1 MSRLHQHPATPQGEH
16 LEGTRSDA
24 EELIEETQPE
34 NAQKGGGF
42 MSAARSKALRPF
54 VIISSSYLLF
64 TITDGAIRM
73 IVLLHAYNKSFSALE
88 VAIMFSLYELAGVFT
103 NLAAGLMGAKWG
115 IKFTLIIGL
124 SLQLLS
130 YGLMFGW
137 QESWTKAQAMIYVT
151 GKFST
156 CHERTHAR
164 IQHLRH
170 SFGHLIVYLC
180 SYL

>member
-1 MSRLHQHPATPQGEH
+1 MANLLPDPDAPKGHHP
-16 LEGTRSDA
+16 
-24 EELIEETQPE
+24 EETGDLLAAPIEESLQE
-34 NAQKGGGF
+34 NVESSGGF
-42 MSAARSKALRPF
+42 MTAARSKALRPF

-115 IKFTLIIGL
+115 IRLTLITGL

-130 YGLMFGW
+130 YGLLFGW
-137 QESWTKAQAMIYVT
+137 QDSWTKTEALIYVT
-151 GKFST
+151 GKVYHVATTMEQPYTCANAIFSKLE
-156 CHERTHAR
+156 CA
-164 IQHLRH
+164 
-170 SFGHLIVYLC
+170 V
-180 SYL
+180 